1 MKHWR
6 GLIGIIF
13 ILIVWQLLVSIQ
25 QLPPYLLPGP
35 WLVVH
40 TMLNNWQ
47 LLLAQTW
54 PTALESVAGLLLATS
69 IGMFSALVF
78 IYFPPA
84 RHWLL
89 PSLVISQ
96 ALPTFAIA
104 PLLVVWLGYG
114 LASKIVTV
122 MIILFFP
129 VTTAFYDGLS
139 RVDES
144 WLDLAQTM
152 QATRLTA
159 LRYIAL
165 PAALPALASGLRLA
179 AVGAPLG
186 AVIGEW
192 VGASQG
198 LGYLMLN
205 ANARMQVDMMFAA
218 LIWLVALAL
227 ILFFAVDGGMRWAL
241 SKRYY

>member
-6 GLIGIIF
+6 SLVGLIFI
-13 ILIVWQLLVSIQ
+13 ILIWQALVSIE
-25 QLPPYLLPGP
+25 QLPPYILPGP
-35 WLVVH
+35 WLVLH
-40 TMLNNWQ
+40 TMLTHWQ
-47 LLLAQTW
+47 ILLAQTW
-54 PTALESVAGLLLATS
+54 PTALESIVGLLLAVG
-69 IGMFSALVF
+69 IGMLSALMFV
-78 IYFPPA
+78 YFPPA
-84 RHWLL
+84 RNWLL

-139 RVDES
+139 RVEEG

-152 QATRLTA
+152 RATRFTA

-205 ANARMQVDMMFAA
+205 SNARMQVDMMFAA

-227 ILFFAVDGGMRWAL
+227 SLFFTVDWGMRWVL
-241 SKRYY
+241 SKHYY

>member
-6 GLIGIIF
+6 GLIGIFF
-13 ILIVWQLLVSIQ
+13 IIACWQLLVSIEK
-25 QLPPYLLPGP
+25 LPPYLLPSP
-35 WLVVH
+35 SLVLH
-40 TMLNNWQ
+40 TMFTNWQ
-47 LLLAQTW
+47 ILLSQTW
-54 PTALESVAGLLLATS
+54 PTALESVIGFLLAVG
-69 IGMFSALVF
+69 IGMLSAITF
-78 IYFPPA
+78 IYFPPT

-139 RVDES
+139 RVDEN

-152 QATRLTA
+152 QATRFTA

-205 ANARMQVDMMFAA
+205 SNARLQVDMMFAA
-218 LIWLVALAL
+218 LIWLVILAL
-227 ILFFAVDGGMRWAL
+227 ILFFTVDRGMRWVL
-241 SKRYY
+241 SKHYY